1 MSFENAIAACAASA
15 TTARTAIA
23 AWQGNASRLETM
35 GIENDR
41 RRAALIGQ
49 CAHEAMRFQT
59 RFENLN
65 YSGDALWRVFGGRHF
80 ASRAEAQGFHRDPER
95 IANRVYSDR
104 MGNGNAASGDGWRF
118 RGRGYIQ
125 LTGRT
130 NYRIYG
136 DLLGVD
142 LVSDPTRAAEPEMC
156 WLIAAQYMARTR
168 RNNRVLLQWAD
179 VPDTLMVTKGINGG
193 THGLQDREFMTGL
206 AWQALTGEASVA
218 EWQSLLLRAG
228 FDPGPIDG
236 LDGPR
241 TRAAVAAAEAQF
253 GLTGS
258 ALLDHLRTLS

>member
-1 MSFENAIAACAASA
+1 MSFENAIEACAASS
-15 TTARTAIA
+15 TTAQSAITAWRACA
-23 AWQGNASRLETM
+23 ARREDF
-35 GIENDR
+35 GIKNDR

-65 YSGDALWRVFGGRHF
+65 YSGDALWRVFCRHF
-80 ASRAEAQGFHRDPER
+80 ASPAEAQGFHRDPER
-95 IANRVYSDR
+95 IADRVYANR
-104 MGNGNAASGDGWRF
+104 MGNGNSASGDGWRY
-118 RGRGYIQ
+118 RGRGFIQ

-136 DLLGVD
+136 ELLGVD
-142 LVSDPTRAAEPEMC
+142 LVADTERAADPDLC

-168 RNNRVLLQWAD
+168 RNRRVLLQWAD
-179 VPDTLMVTKGINGG
+179 VPDTLMVTMGINGG
-193 THGLQDREFMTGL
+193 THGLQDREVMTGL
-206 AWQALTGEASVA
+206 AWRALTGEATVA

-241 TRAAVAAAEAQF
+241 TRAAVEAAEAQF
-253 GLTGS
+253 GLSGD
-258 ALLDHLRTLS
+258 ALLDHLRRLS

>member
-1 MSFENAIAACAASA
+1 MSFENAIETCAASA

-23 AWQGNASRLETM
+23 AWGMNSSRLEDL
-35 GIENDR
+35 GITNHR

-49 CAHEAMRFQT
+49 CAHETMRFQT

-65 YSGDALWRVFGGRHF
+65 YSGDALWRVFGHRHF
-80 ASRAEAQGFHRDPER
+80 ASRAEAQSFDRDPER

-125 LTGRT
+125 LTGRS

-142 LVSDPTRAAEPEMC
+142 LVSDPRRAAEPGMC

-168 RNNRVLLQWAD
+168 RSRRILLQWAD

-193 THGLQDREFMTGL
+193 TNGWQDRELLTGL

-241 TRAAVAAAEAQF
+241 TKAAVEAAKAQF
-253 GLTGS
+253 GLSGD
-258 ALLDHLRTLS
+258 ALLDHLRSLS

>member
-1 MSFENAIAACAASA
+1 MSFENAIEACAASS
-15 TTARTAIA
+15 TTAQSAIA
-23 AWQGNASRLETM
+23 AWRMNAARLEDL
-35 GIENDR
+35 GITNDR

-65 YSGDALWRVFGGRHF
+65 YSGAALWRVFRRHF
-80 ASRAEAQGFHRDPER
+80 ASPAEAQGFHRDPER
-95 IANRVYSDR
+95 IANRVYANR
-104 MGNGNAASGDGWRF
+104 MGNGNSASGDGWRY
-118 RGRGYIQ
+118 RGRGFIQ

-136 DLLGVD
+136 ALLGVD
-142 LVSDPTRAAEPEMC
+142 LVADPERAADPDLC

-168 RNNRVLLQWAD
+168 RNRRVLLQWAD
-179 VPDTLMVTKGINGG
+179 VPDTLMVTMGINGG
-193 THGLQDREFMTGL
+193 THGLQDREVMTGV
-206 AWQALTGEASVA
+206 AWQALTGEATVA

-241 TRAAVAAAEAQF
+241 TRAAVEAAEAQF
-253 GLTGS
+253 GLSGD
-258 ALLDHLRTLS
+258 ALLDHLRRLS